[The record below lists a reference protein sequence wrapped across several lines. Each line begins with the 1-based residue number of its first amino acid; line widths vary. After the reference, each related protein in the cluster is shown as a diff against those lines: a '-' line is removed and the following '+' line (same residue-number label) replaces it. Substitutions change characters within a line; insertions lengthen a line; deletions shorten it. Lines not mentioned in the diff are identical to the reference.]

1 MVLSWG
7 TWDLQH
13 SLWHARSLVAACK
26 MLLAACRIQ
35 FPVQFSSVAQSCL
48 ILCNPMNCSMP
59 GLPVHHQLP
68 STPKPMSRWCHPTIS
83 SSVVP
88 FSSCSQS
95 FPASGSFPM
104 SYLFV
109 SDDPNPGAS
118 ASASASVIPVNIQT
132 CGHSGRRRTW
142 KRNSLSHVPLF
153 ATPWTIRS
161 LEFSRPENW
170 GG

>member
-1 MVLSWG
+1 MIFKKHLFICWAVMVLSWG

-68 STPKPMSRWCHPTIS
+68 STPKPMSR
-83 SSVVP
+83 
-88 FSSCSQS
+88 
-95 FPASGSFPM
+95 
-104 SYLFV
+104 
-109 SDDPNPGAS
+109 
-118 ASASASVIPVNIQT
+118 
-132 CGHSGRRRTW
+132 
-142 KRNSLSHVPLF
+142 
-153 ATPWTIRS
+153 
-161 LEFSRPENW
+161 
-170 GG
+170 